1 MIFCGI
7 VSGGKGETN
16 TNKTDFEQYREAEFT
31 KKIGTFF
38 YGSFMAT
45 ND

>member
-1 MIFCGI
+1 MIFLWN
-7 VSGGKGETN
+7 SMMGKGETN
-16 TNKTDFEQYREAEFT
+16 TNETSFEKYSIAEFT
-31 KKIGTFF
+31 KMATFF